1 MASNLL
7 RPTSALADADSIYG
21 ATKDSANTIGAFSSD
36 SAADRFAI
44 KVFSFNAKYSVPVVE
59 TTGSGDSAPT
69 YEHGG
74 HVYGQ
79 FQMTG
84 AMLSDSA
91 IGLAHLATQVQS
103 GVSVQKITLE
113 YANAH
118 ANNISG
124 KKVIIDS
131 IGLQHT
137 IRQNA
142 IVGVTISGRFT
153 EDAITG

>member
-7 RPTSALADADSIYG
+7 RPTSALAEAASIYG
-21 ATKDSANTIGAFSSD
+21 TTRDGGNTIGAFASNSE
-36 SAADRFAI
+36 SDRFAI

-59 TTGSGDSAPT
+59 TTGSGDIAPT

-103 GVSVQKITLE
+103 GNSVQVMTLD
-113 YANAH
+113 YASGH
-118 ANNISG
+118 ANNIAAR
-124 KKVIIDS
+124 KVIIDS

-153 EDAITG
+153 EHAITG